1 MTKIDKNS
9 LVGLRLAYR
18 FWIELGRP
26 KKYNNRRTMEAWSP
40 KIESLFRKSG
50 LDYMGFKWFLIW
62 ALRLAEP
69 DGAKFGNDFTARNLR
84 SAQDPMASLVKQFGM
99 TFFDIFLPKADKVV
113 PLLVEKR
120 EQEEA
125 ERLCNIC
132 SEPALM
138 GMSLCKRC
146 LDEERRAGESEPCT
160 DCGQTA
166 AHGTSLC
173 FDCLDKLR
181 RKQMSDYLMCA
192 EGDDQH
198 LGRRAGESIDGWI
211 DRIFAPLRDPDWRC
225 PNCVYGSNT
234 DPDAERTAWC
244 PDCAEE
250 RCMWEDED
258 REWMCGEVE
267 SVSCL
272 TREWD

>member
-9 LVGLRLAYR
+9 PVGLRLAYR

-99 TFFDIFLPKADKVV
+99 TFLDIFLPKADKVV

-125 ERLCNIC
+125 EARLAATAAQPTRWVDIL
-132 SEPALM
+132 PADAPPWEIEKARWM
-138 GMSLCKRC
+138 DADDTMTAMRGPM
-146 LDEERRAGESEPCT
+146 AGETME
-160 DCGQTA
+160 
-166 AHGTSLC
+166 
-173 FDCLDKLR
+173 
-181 RKQMSDYLMCA
+181 
-192 EGDDQH
+192 E
-198 LGRRAGESIDGWI
+198 WI
-211 DRIFAPLRDPDWRC
+211 KREFRPLRNPDWRC
-225 PNCVYGSNT
+225 PHCEFGISLDGEDDV
-234 DPDAERTAWC
+234 RTKWC

-250 RCMWEDED
+250 RRMWADED
-258 REWMCGEVE
+258 REWMCGETS

-272 TREWD
+272 TGEWD